1 MRQASI
7 GGTCNEKDLS
17 LHMQH
22 TLARKAELFERTL
35 FFPLSVTQ
43 LSLQWLILTLF
54 LSQKLFNFYTTIIS
68 FRNVFLRRET
78 APPPPQSPPWVLR
91 ESFLTTFCP
100 IRSASIVN
108 TVTNSID
115 PPNPRA
121 ALAPYICELCWG
133 ISHSQ
138 TLDKQI
144 TRK

>member
-17 LHMQH
+17 LFVSSHM
-22 TLARKAELFERTL
+22 LA
-35 FFPLSVTQ
+35 Q
-43 LSLQWLILTLF
+43 LSLQCLILRLF
-54 LSQKLFNFYTTIIS
+54 LSKKLFNFYTTMIS
-68 FRNVFLRRET
+68 FRNDILRSEPT
-78 APPPPQSPPWVLR
+78 PPPPPKSPPRVLS
-91 ESFLTTFCP
+91 ESFLTTFRP

-115 PPNPRA
+115 PPNPKA

>member
-1 MRQASI
+1 MRQAST

-17 LHMQH
+17 LFVSSHM
-22 TLARKAELFERTL
+22 LA
-35 FFPLSVTQ
+35 Q
-43 LSLQWLILTLF
+43 LSLQCLILRLF
-54 LSQKLFNFYTTIIS
+54 LSKKLFNFYTTMIS
-68 FRNVFLRRET
+68 FRNDILRSET
-78 APPPPQSPPWVLR
+78 TPPPHPPKSPPRVLS

-115 PPNPRA
+115 PPNPKA

>member
-17 LHMQH
+17 LFVSSHM
-22 TLARKAELFERTL
+22 LA
-35 FFPLSVTQ
+35 Q
-43 LSLQWLILTLF
+43 LSLQCLILRLF
-54 LSQKLFNFYTTIIS
+54 LSKKLFNFYTTMIS
-68 FRNVFLRRET
+68 FRNDILRSET
-78 APPPPQSPPWVLR
+78 TPPPPHPPKSPPRVLS

-115 PPNPRA
+115 PPNPKA